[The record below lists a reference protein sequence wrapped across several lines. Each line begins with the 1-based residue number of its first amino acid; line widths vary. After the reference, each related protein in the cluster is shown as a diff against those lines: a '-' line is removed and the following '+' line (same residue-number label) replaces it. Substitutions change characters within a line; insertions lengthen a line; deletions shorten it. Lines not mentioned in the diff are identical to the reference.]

1 MVPAWYDSFLRRS
14 RLDEPQRLEL
24 RLGAFAHGLGAEE
37 RGGADVNAELVFP
50 RFPVDTPTAWVFVV
64 PRPHVGVMV
73 STGGK
78 TSYVYGGFVWT
89 FNLTERLFVE
99 PIFGGAFHNGETDRW
114 AADRV
119 ALGCPLLFH
128 TGASVGF
135 RLNEWWT
142 VYGTWDHI
150 SNANLCSRN
159 VGLNNWGGRVGYK
172 F

>member
-1 MVPAWYDSFLRRS
+1 L
-14 RLDEPQRLEL
+14 
-24 RLGAFAHGLGAEE
+24 
-37 RGGADVNAELVFP
+37 
-50 RFPVDTPTAWVFVV
+50 PVDTLTAWVFVV